1 MSKFKVL
8 FYEKEDGTCPIQEF
22 LDSLEPKL
30 KAKSYGL
37 LVVLSEKGNELR
49 GPYSKHIEDGIF
61 ELRIIVGS
69 NIVRAFYFFC
79 WNREIVMT
87 NGFVK
92 KTEKTPRREIR
103 LAKKYRDDYL
113 RRFENENS

>member
-8 FYEKEDGTCPIQEF
+8 FYEKEDGTCP
-22 LDSLEPKL
+22 
-30 KAKSYGL
+30 
-37 LVVLSEKGNELR
+37 
-49 GPYSKHIEDGIF
+49 
-61 ELRIIVGS
+61 IIVGS

-113 RRFENENS
+113 RRFANENS

>member
-1 MSKFKVL
+1 
-8 FYEKEDGTCPIQEF
+8 
-22 LDSLEPKL
+22 
-30 KAKSYGL
+30 
-37 LVVLSEKGNELR
+37 
-49 GPYSKHIEDGIF
+49 
-61 ELRIIVGS
+61 
-69 NIVRAFYFFC
+69 
-79 WNREIVMT
+79 MT